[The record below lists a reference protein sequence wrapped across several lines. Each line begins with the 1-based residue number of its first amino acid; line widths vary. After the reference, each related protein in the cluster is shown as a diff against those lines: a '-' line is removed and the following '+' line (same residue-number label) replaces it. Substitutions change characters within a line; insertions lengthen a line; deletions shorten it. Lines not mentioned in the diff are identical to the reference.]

1 MGGVIERG
9 DAVTE
14 LIARV
19 AKLETEIADMT
30 ARLERLEA
38 AAKRARKDRREGEA
52 EYQIGALIG

>member
-1 MGGVIERG
+1 MGGASEIAG
-9 DAVTE
+9 

-19 AKLETEIADMT
+19 AKLEAEIKDMA

-38 AAKRARKDRREGEA
+38 APANRAHKDGREGEA

>member
-1 MGGVIERG
+1 MGGATDV
-9 DAVTE
+9 AE

-19 AKLETEIADMT
+19 AKLEAEIEDMA

-38 AAKRARKDRREGEA
+38 APANRARKDRREGEA